1 MPAAEAPASP
11 LLHRFDIANFKSYRQ
26 ATLELGDGQSKGSP
40 LTVLIGANASG
51 KTNLIEGL
59 RLLST
64 IASGT
69 RLDTIRP
76 GPSDA
81 DLRGSLR
88 DLGFRG
94 ARRFSFACEARIPE
108 YSTYRLEMELRE
120 GDRLH
125 IVDERVESP
134 GRAVPLFAVVDPST
148 GLGSDVGVA
157 YDNFK
162 RGGRKPR
169 VNCTD
174 QQSLLSQLQSPAR
187 FQATHRKA
195 LRTVPSIAR
204 QYEVL
209 LRNIALLDPRPRQ
222 MRGYSFLNETR
233 LDEHGSNL
241 SAVLCNICADGALN
255 DQVLEFIRDV
265 PEQDIER
272 IDFIETE
279 RGEVMLK
286 LVETF
291 GGQRAEYDASQLSDG
306 TLRIL
311 AVAAAV
317 LSTPEQGLLVV
328 EEIDNGVHPSRVE
341 SLIARICSIASQ
353 RGLHVLVTSHNPAL
367 LDALPDTAIPDVVFC
382 YRDTDEGASRL
393 VRLQNLPD
401 LPKLVLQGPLGRL
414 VTSRTLDRF
423 VKASPTAADTRQRAL
438 EWIEARRRSAAG

>member
-1 MPAAEAPASP
+1 MQ
-11 LLHRFDIANFKSYRQ
+11 RFDITNFKSYRQ
-26 ATLELGDGQSKGSP
+26 ATLELGNTGSPRSP

-64 IASGT
+64 VASGT

-81 DLRGSLR
+81 DLRGNLR

-94 ARRFSFACEARIPE
+94 SRRFSFACAAKVPE
-108 YSTYRLEMELRE
+108 YSSYRLEMELRE

-125 IVDERVESP
+125 ITDERIESP
-134 GRAVPLFAVVDPST
+134 ERAVPLFAVVEPSA
-148 GLGSDVGVA
+148 GLGSDIGVG

-169 VNCTD
+169 INCTD

-187 FQATHRKA
+187 FQNTHRKA
-195 LRTVPSIAR
+195 LRTVPNVAR
-204 QYEVL
+204 EYEAL

-222 MRGYSFLNETR
+222 MRGYSFLNETQ

-241 SAVLCNICADGALN
+241 SGVLCNICTDETLN
-255 DQVLEFIRDV
+255 GQVLEFIRDV

-272 IDFIETE
+272 IDFIATE

-286 LVETF
+286 LAETF
-291 GGQRAEYDASQLSDG
+291 GGQREEYDASQLSDG

-341 SLIARICSIASQ
+341 SLITRICSVASQ

-367 LDALPDTAIPDVVFC
+367 LDALPETAIPDVVFC
-382 YRDTDEGASRL
+382 YRDADEGDSRL
-393 VRLQNLPD
+393 VRLENLPD

-423 VKASPTAADTRQRAL
+423 VKARPTPTEARRRSM
-438 EWIEARRRSAAG
+438 EWIEARRRVAG

>member
-1 MPAAEAPASP
+1 M
-11 LLHRFDIANFKSYRQ
+11 LHRFDIENFKSYRQ
-26 ATLELGDGQSKGSP
+26 ATLELGGERRSGGSP

-64 IASGT
+64 IASGV
-69 RLDTIRP
+69 RLDAIRP
-76 GPSDA
+76 GPTDA

-94 ARRFSFACEARIPE
+94 SRRFSLGCEARIPE
-108 YSTYRLEMELRE
+108 YSSYKLEMELRE
-120 GDRLH
+120 DDRLH
-125 IVDERVESP
+125 IIDERIVSP
-134 GRAVPLFAVVDPST
+134 SRAVPLFAVVEPST
-148 GLGSDVGVA
+148 GLGSDVRVA

-162 RGGRKPR
+162 RGGRKPN

-174 QQSLLSQLQSPAR
+174 QQSLLSQLQSPAH

-195 LRTVPSIAR
+195 VNTVPRIAR
-204 QYEVL
+204 QYEAL

-241 SAVLCNICADGALN
+241 SAVLCNICTDEALN
-255 DQVLEFIRDV
+255 DQVLQFIRDV
-265 PEQDIER
+265 PEQDIEK
-272 IDFIETE
+272 IDFFETE

-286 LVETF
+286 LAETF
-291 GGQRAEYDASQLSDG
+291 GQKREEYDASQLSDG

-317 LSTPEQGLLVV
+317 LSTPENGLLVV

-341 SLIARICSIASQ
+341 SLISRICDVASQ

-367 LDALPDTAIPDVVFC
+367 LDALPETAIPNVVFC
-382 YRDTDEGASRL
+382 YRDGDDGASRL
-393 VRLQNLPD
+393 VRLENLPD
-401 LPKLVLQGPLGRL
+401 LPRLVLQGPLGRL
-414 VTSRTLDRF
+414 LTSRTLDRF
-423 VKASPTAADTRQRAL
+423 VKASSTPDET
-438 EWIEARRRSAAG
+438 RRRSVEWIAARRQAAG

>member
-1 MPAAEAPASP
+1 M
-11 LLHRFDIANFKSYRQ
+11 LNRFDIANFKSYRQ
-26 ATLELGDGQSKGSP
+26 ATLELGNGHSTGSP

-64 IASGT
+64 IAGGA

-76 GPSDA
+76 GSTDA

-94 ARRFSFACEARIPE
+94 TRRFSFACQARIPE
-108 YSTYRLEMELRE
+108 YSSYRLEMELRE

-125 IVDERVESP
+125 IVDERIESP
-134 GRAVPLFAVVDPST
+134 GRAVPLFAVVEPST

-169 VNCTD
+169 IDCTD

-187 FQATHRKA
+187 FQATHRRA
-195 LRTVPSIAR
+195 LRTVPGIAR
-204 QYEVL
+204 QYEAL

-241 SAVLCNICADGALN
+241 SAVLCNLCTDAALN
-255 DQVLEFIRDV
+255 EQVLQFIRDV
-265 PEQDIER
+265 PEQDIEK

-279 RGEVMLK
+279 RGDVMLK
-286 LVETF
+286 LAETF
-291 GGQRAEYDASQLSDG
+291 GRKREEYDASQLSDG

-317 LSTPEQGLLVV
+317 LSAPEHGLLVV

-341 SLIARICSIASQ
+341 SLISRICSVASE

-367 LDALPDTAIPDVVFC
+367 LDTLPETAIPNVVFC
-382 YRDTDEGASRL
+382 YRDADDGASRL
-393 VRLQNLPD
+393 VRLENLPD
-401 LPKLVLQGPLGRL
+401 LPRLVLQGPLGRL
-414 VTSRTLDRF
+414 LTSRTLDRF
-423 VKASPTAADTRQRAL
+423 VKASATPD
-438 EWIEARRRSAAG
+438 EARRRAMEWVAAHRQAAG